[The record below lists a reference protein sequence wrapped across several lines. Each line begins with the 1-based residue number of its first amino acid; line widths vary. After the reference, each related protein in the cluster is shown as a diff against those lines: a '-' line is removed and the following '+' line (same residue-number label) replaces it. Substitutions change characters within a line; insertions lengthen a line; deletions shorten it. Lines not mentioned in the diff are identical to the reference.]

1 MMESMRY
8 KELNLKLKN
17 PLHNLQRIFY
27 LYIMKILFFLA
38 ALLFATSITA
48 QRVFL
53 KLVSPNKNENKV
65 TVSRQFLTGTTC
77 PDCKLTVNDST
88 VKVWPTGAFAVQL
101 NLKMGDTSFKLT
113 AVDAKGFKSTQT
125 VFYSYQFPAKEKEV
139 TSNTVEYW
147 RIEPQGDLLLK
158 PGDILKMNLKT
169 VPGSFVKLENGFEL
183 KEVPVKD
190 STGVKGIYKA
200 EYVVKDGD
208 DLLNGNPRKLKAVI
222 TTTANDLIEATSR
235 NSFGLMKE
243 PVMLQTKGKLPYLL
257 VGLGE
262 DRLGGTKM
270 GYLDSLVKLKAVSK
284 VGDRFCVQ
292 LSKYRTAYI
301 EEQHVDVM
309 NNGSFTSASLTN
321 SMRVWGDSL
330 YDYVSLILY
339 ERLPYQSFQQI
350 NPSTIIVDVFGA
362 TANTNWLTQMQSIKE
377 IKNVTYEQLEDE
389 LLRIKIELNHQ
400 QHWGHSIYYAGN
412 NLIVRVK
419 RQPKSLLLKDL
430 VIGVDAGHGGINKGA
445 FGLTGIM
452 EKDMTLLIAKEL
464 QQALEAE
471 GATVIMTRTAD
482 TTYDNHDRY
491 TFFKEKN
498 PDLLISIHLN
508 SSGDPVRVKGVS
520 TYYKYIGYRSL
531 TQFILKEML
540 AMGLGE
546 FGNVGNFN
554 FILNGFTDFPN
565 VLVETLFISHP
576 EDETNVLNADYR
588 KQMAEKIVA
597 GVKEW
602 LKQTQS
608 N

>member
-1 MMESMRY
+1 LLKPFNCFQLKY
-8 KELNLKLKN
+8 KYTALT
-17 PLHNLQRIFY
+17 F
-27 LYIMKILFFLA
+27 LF
-38 ALLFATSITA
+38 LLSFVSVIG
-48 QRVFL
+48 QSVFL
-53 KLVSPNKNENKV
+53 KLVSPSKNQN
-65 TVSRQFLTGTTC
+65 TISGSRQFLTGTVC
-77 PDCKLTVNDST
+77 RECNLTINDSS
-88 VKVWPTGAFAVQL
+88 VKVWPTGVFAIQL
-101 NLKMGDTSFKLT
+101 NLKLGDTSFRIV

-125 VFYSYQFPAKEKEV
+125 VFYSYQLPAKEKEV
-139 TSNTVEYW
+139 TTNKVEYW

-158 PGDILKMNLKT
+158 EGDIIKMSLKT
-169 VPGSFVKLENGFEL
+169 ITGAVVKLENGFEL

-190 STGVKGIYKA
+190 SMGVKGIYKA
-200 EYVVKDGD
+200 EYVVKAGD

-222 TTTANDLIEATSR
+222 TTAANDLIEATSR
-235 NSFGLMKE
+235 NNFGLMKE
-243 PVMLQTKGKLPYLL
+243 PLIVQTKGKLPYLL

-270 GYLDSLVKLKAVSK
+270 GYLDSMVKLKAISK
-284 VGDRFCVQ
+284 VADKYCVQ

-301 EEQHVDVM
+301 EEQHVDVL
-309 NNGSFTSASLTN
+309 NNSSFTPASLTN

-330 YDYVSLILY
+330 YDYVSLIMY

-350 NPSTIIVDVFGA
+350 NPSTIVIDVFGA
-362 TANTNWLTQMQSIKE
+362 TANTNWVTQMQSVQE

-389 LLRIKIELNHQ
+389 LLRIKIELNHH

-419 RQPKSLLLKDL
+419 RQPKRLLLKDL
-430 VIGVDAGHGGINKGA
+430 VIGVDAGHGGTNKGA
-445 FGLTGIM
+445 FGITGTM

-471 GATVIMTRTAD
+471 GATVIMTRTKD

-491 TFFKEKN
+491 TFFKQKN

-508 SSGDPVRVKGVS
+508 SSADPVRIKGVS
-520 TYYKYIGYRSL
+520 TYYKHIGYRSL
-531 TQFILKEML
+531 TQSILKEML
-540 AMGLGE
+540 GMGLGE

-554 FILNGFTDFPN
+554 FILNGFTEFPN

-576 EDETNVLNADYR
+576 EDEMNVLNADYR
-588 KQMAEKIVA
+588 KQMAEKIVE
-597 GVKEW
+597 GVKKW
-602 LKQTQS
+602 LKEAQP